1 MLQCVSESAE
11 LIVSYAKDVQV
22 GTSSWLSLFAY
33 YNMRFSG
40 KRTLKNI
47 RGRVDK
53 KVERYRTTLAQLR
66 DNFLASAAVTTE
78 LTVLEAGA

>member
-1 MLQCVSESAE
+1 M
-11 LIVSYAKDVQV
+11 
-22 GTSSWLSLFAY
+22 W
-33 YNMRFSG
+33 FSG

-47 RGRVDK
+47 GGQVDK
-53 KVERYRTTLAQLR
+53 KVERYRTTLVQLR